1 MDLNLQRQTVC
12 TSEVIYDGVTE
23 QPLECDVLLPDYCPD
38 ISKILRCEVIPSLQS
53 YVVNG
58 DKLPIDGM
66 AVAHLYYLS
75 EDGCIRHAEYKI
87 PYTKVIEL
95 RTAPQNPS
103 VTISQTVD
111 YFNCRAVSPRRL
123 DMRGAVSINV
133 RVTSQTEEEIVCGG
147 DDAGLQLRSESV
159 ENTRILPQ
167 AMRQANVHE
176 EMTLGNGKPNIGNVI
191 RYSANADVS
200 DFKVI
205 SGKLVT
211 KGEANVKILYQD
223 EYNAEKLEII
233 EYAIP
238 VSQIIDMEGVDE
250 DCACNVWYDV
260 SSVDITPKQ
269 NMDGENRIFTMELA
283 VNAYANANRRVNMDA
298 VMDCYSTQ
306 YECKQA
312 QKQVPFLKLEQ
323 VVDESYMYKETL
335 DLPPNVKSIIDL
347 WCIPGPVTSKI
358 EADNVVVTGKV
369 NICMFAYE
377 EDDTIAYYEQTRE
390 FTQRIPISEPADTIQ
405 FVPVVKIGTS
415 TYTLAGHEKLE
426 VRCEIQITG
435 SIYSLNRKKVISDI
449 TIDETKPK
457 TRKDN
462 VLYLYYASEQEPVWD
477 IAKRYN
483 TSVSAIQAENQL
495 EDSVLSDKTML
506 LIPMK

>member
-1 MDLNLQRQTVC
+1 MDLNLQKQTVS

-38 ISKILRCEVIPSLQS
+38 ISKILRCEVVPSLLS
-53 YVVNG
+53 HVVSG

-133 RVTSQTEEEIVCGG
+133 RVTSQVEEEVVSGSS
-147 DDAGLQLRSESV
+147 DARLQLCREAV
-159 ENTRILPQ
+159 ENTRIIPQ
-167 AMRQANVHE
+167 VVRQATVHE
-176 EMTLGNGKPNIGNVI
+176 EMSLGSGKPNIGNVV
-191 RYSANADVS
+191 RYSASADVS

-205 SGKLVT
+205 SGKVVT
-211 KGEANVKILYQD
+211 KGEANVKILYED
-223 EYNAEKLEII
+223 EDDAEKLEII

-238 VSQIIDMEGVDE
+238 VSQIVDIEGLDE
-250 DCACNVWYDV
+250 DCTCNVWYDV
-260 SSVDITPKQ
+260 CSVDVTPKQ
-269 NMDGENRIFTMELA
+269 NMDGENRTFALELGI
-283 VNAYANANRRVNMDA
+283 NAYAAANKQVSMDA

-306 YECKQA
+306 YECKQS
-312 QKQVPFLKLEQ
+312 QKLVPFLKMLQ
-323 VVDESYMYKETL
+323 AVDETYMYKETL
-335 DLPPNVKSIIDL
+335 NLPLNVKSIIDL
-347 WCIPGPVTSKI
+347 WCVPGPVNTRVES
-358 EADNVVVTGKV
+358 DSVVITGKV
-369 NICMFAYE
+369 NVCMFAYE
-377 EDDTIAYYEQTRE
+377 EDDTISYFDQMRDY
-390 FTQRIPISEPADTIQ
+390 TQRVPIGESADTIQ
-405 FVPVVKIGTS
+405 FVPVTRMGTAAF
-415 TYTLAGHEKLE
+415 TLAGHDKLE
-426 VRCEIQITG
+426 VRCPIRVCG

-449 TIDETKPK
+449 VVDESRPK

-462 VLYLYYASEQEPVWD
+462 VLYLYYASEQEPIWD

-483 TSVSAIQAENQL
+483 TSVDAIQAENQL
-495 EDSVLSDKTML
+495 EDSALSGKTML

>member
-53 YVVNG
+53 YAVKD

-87 PYTKVIEL
+87 PYTKVIDL

-103 VTISQTVD
+103 VTIRQTVD

-123 DMRGAVSINV
+123 DMRGAVSMNV
-133 RVTSQTEEEIVCGG
+133 RVTNQMEEEVIGTG
-147 DDAGLQLRSESV
+147 NDAGLEMLSEEV
-159 ENTRILPQ
+159 ENTRILPESV
-167 AMRQANVHE
+167 RQANVHE

-200 DFKVI
+200 DFKVL

-211 KGEANVKILYQD
+211 KGEATVKIMYEEED
-223 EYNAEKLEII
+223 NAEKLETI

-238 VSQIIDMEGVDE
+238 VSQIVDMEGVDE
-250 DCACNVWYDV
+250 DCDCNVWYEV

-269 NMDGENRIFTMELA
+269 NMDGENRVFAMDIHI
-283 VNAYANANRRVNMDA
+283 NAYANANRRMTMDA
-298 VMDCYSTQ
+298 VTDCYSTQ
-306 YECKQA
+306 YECNQV
-312 QKQVPFLKLEQ
+312 QKQVPFLNLEQ
-323 VVDESYMYKETL
+323 MVGETFMYKETL

-347 WCIPGPVTSKI
+347 WCMPGAVTTRI
-358 EADNVVVTGKV
+358 EADSVVVTGKLNV
-369 NICMFAYE
+369 CMFTYE
-377 EDDTIAYYEQTRE
+377 NDDTIAYYEQPRE
-390 FTQRIPISEPADTIQ
+390 FTQRIPIQNPTDTIQ
-405 FVPVVKIGTS
+405 FVPIVKMGTG
-415 TYTLAGHEKLE
+415 TFTLAGHEKME
-426 VRCEIQITG
+426 VRCAVRVSG
-435 SIYSLNRKKVISDI
+435 SMYSLDRKKVLSDLSM
-449 TIDETKPK
+449 DESHPK
-457 TRKDN
+457 KRKEN
-462 VLYLYYASEQEPVWD
+462 VLYLYYASENEPVWD

-483 TSVSAIQAENQL
+483 TSVNAIQAENQL
-495 EDSVLSDKTML
+495 EDSVLSSNTML